1 MKKPILLV
9 TAFAL
14 TLTFLLQACGNVQ
27 TPTLTAIPIVTDT
40 VVPTVTVTVT
50 ETPDVCATENI
61 RAEVDKVHKHMR
73 EFDDAATLAANIPRE
88 QLSGPIAD
96 LQRIR
101 REAEDEV
108 VPPCITT
115 LKDYQI
121 QHMNSVI
128 STLITFLSI
137 NDPNSID
144 CVDVAENSQE
154 AAICQNIMIARQQ
167 HDQYTL
173 ELARILG
180 ITVVPATTAEGPT
193 QTPTP

>member
-9 TAFAL
+9 TAIAL

-27 TPTLTAIPIVTDT
+27 TLIPTTIPIVTDT
-40 VVPTVTVTVT
+40 AVPTVTVTK
-50 ETPDVCATENI
+50 TPDVCATENI

-88 QLSGPIAD
+88 QLSVPIAD

-137 NDPNSID
+137 NDPRAID

-180 ITVVPATTAEGPT
+180 ITVVPANAATGPS